1 MRFRTIVLAA
11 ALSVAAA
18 QGHAAGLKFLQV
30 PADASG
36 PALEAARWSPCA
48 VPAEDTKVGAFV
60 LRAVQGC
67 PIAGEKRPLV
77 ISHGFGG
84 SYLGHHD
91 LAEVLADA
99 GFVVVALNHPG
110 DTAANKAR
118 ARNVSA
124 LIDRPTDVKRLIDF
138 MLRESPDA
146 AKIDSNRIGF
156 FGFSRGGYTGLVL
169 GGANPDFNALRAPCA
184 DPTGA
189 TCTPASRAPWPAH
202 PLTHDLRIKAIVA
215 ADPLSGVFVAPDSV
229 IAVTVPLQLWAS
241 QRGGDGVSLETVAT
255 LVRNLPVK
263 PDFHVVPNS
272 GHFAFLVP
280 CPPAANAPAE
290 LCVDSPG
297 FDRVTF
303 HVEFNQR
310 VLAFLRVH
318 LAEP

>member
-18 QGHAAGLKFLQV
+18 QGHAAGLKFLEV

-36 PALEAARWSPCA
+36 PALEAAQWSPCA
-48 VPAEDTKVGAFV
+48 APAEETKVGAFV
-60 LRAVQGC
+60 FRAVPDC
-67 PIAGEKRPLV
+67 PIAGGKRPLVV

-84 SYLGHHD
+84 SYVGHHD

-99 GFVVVALNHPG
+99 GFIVVALNHPG
-110 DTAANKAR
+110 DTTANTAR

-124 LIDRPTDVKRLIDF
+124 LIDRPTDVKRLIDY
-138 MLRESPDA
+138 LLGASPDA
-146 AKIDSNRIGF
+146 PKIDSNRIGF

-189 TCTPASRAPWPAH
+189 TCAPRSPWPAH
-202 PLTHDLRIKAIVA
+202 PLTHDPRIKAIVA
-215 ADPLSGVFVAPDSV
+215 ADPLSSVFAAPDSV
-229 IAVTVPLQLWAS
+229 KAVTVSLQLWAS
-241 QRGGDGVSLETVAT
+241 ARGGDGVSPEAVAT

-263 PDFHVVPNS
+263 PEVHVVPNS
-272 GHFAFLVP
+272 GHFAFLIP
-280 CPPAANAPAE
+280 CPPAAKAPPE

-297 FDRVTF
+297 FDRAAF
-303 HVEFNQR
+303 HVELNQR
-310 VLAFLRVH
+310 ILAFLRLR
-318 LAEP
+318 LAAP